1 MEDHGRDPVQDSD
14 VQNDESQGRDLPED
28 ELLDDD
34 AGEAAAPAPA
44 RRERGGP
51 ETWNLD
57 ALPPELDYFRSSAAY
72 QVELTGF
79 QGPLDLLLYL
89 LDKDQVDIYDIP
101 IARITDQ
108 FIRHIE
114 VMQSISLDQAG
125 EFIAMAATLLVI
137 KMKMLMPS
145 RADEEEQEEEDPR
158 AELVRRLLEYKRF
171 KEAANAFQERED
183 ERRQYHTRQMR
194 FPFTND
200 LAVEPELRIEMFD
213 LLAALAGIY
222 DRVRK
227 RPVHDIVREPFTVD
241 EKIELIA
248 GRTGD
253 GALVRFEELFSDDTI
268 KMEVVVTFIA
278 ILEMV
283 KRGRLVF
290 VQTEPLGP
298 IWLRRPE
305 PGEVAAS
312 EREDEAESLA
322 AVAGAATAVLEDDE
336 EAWSDEDGSDDD
348 DDDDDIDWDD
358 DDDDDWDDDDD
369 DDDDLGGDDD
379 EEASVGDENQ
389 VVTAAKSSDGDED
402 DDDDAGDDDTD
413 EDDEDWED
421 DEDEDEDWDDD
432 DEDDWDDDDDDD
444 GDEDEDD
451 KE

>member
-1 MEDHGRDPVQDSD
+1 MQGSD
-14 VQNDESQGRDLPED
+14 VPDDSLPGASGAD
-28 ELLDDD
+28 GTTSL
-34 AGEAAAPAPA
+34 ASPPGG
-44 RRERGGP
+44 GGP
-51 ETWNLD
+51 ESWNLD
-57 ALPPELDYFRSSAAY
+57 ALPPELDYFRSSAAW
-72 QVELTGF
+72 QIELTGF

-89 LDKDQVDIYDIP
+89 IDKDQVDIYDIP

-145 RADEEEQEEEDPR
+145 RVDEEEEAEEDPR

-171 KEAANAFQERED
+171 KEAALAFQDRED
-183 ERRQYHTRQMR
+183 ERARFHTRQLK

-200 LAVEPELRIEMFD
+200 LAVEPALRIEMFD

-227 RPVHDIVREPFTVD
+227 RPVHDIVREPFTVE
-241 EKIELIA
+241 EKIDLIA
-248 GRTGD
+248 ARTTD
-253 GALVRFEELFSDDTI
+253 GALVRFEELFADDTI

-298 IWLRRPE
+298 IWLQRPAPGTVTGAE
-305 PGEVAAS
+305 PAVDEPYVPEAS
-312 EREDEAESLA
+312 SEAEAFPPA
-322 AVAGAATAVLEDDE
+322 ARLDTLTARDDDDDDDG
-336 EAWSDEDGSDDD
+336 WSDDDLDDDD

-358 DDDDDWDDDDD
+358 
-369 DDDDLGGDDD
+369 
-379 EEASVGDENQ
+379 
-389 VVTAAKSSDGDED
+389 
-402 DDDDAGDDDTD
+402 
-413 EDDEDWED
+413 ED
-421 DEDEDEDWDDD
+421 DEDEDEDDDDVGDDDIEDSAGGPAGAAAKDDDEEDEDADEDDDDDDDLDDDDDEDWGDD
-432 DEDDWDDDDDDD
+432 DEDDWDDDDEDDADDADDD
-444 GDEDEDD
+444 DDDEEDEEDD
-451 KE
+451 DER

>member
-1 MEDHGRDPVQDSD
+1 MDDRKEDDVQDSD
-14 VQNDESQGRDLPED
+14 VQNADTQDSDI
-28 ELLDDD
+28 LDASD
-34 AGEAAAPAPA
+34 GAAPLPV

-72 QVELTGF
+72 QIELTGF

-114 VMQSISLDQAG
+114 VMQSVSLDQAG

-145 RADEEEQEEEDPR
+145 RVDVEEDEEEDPR

-213 LLAALAGIY
+213 LLAALASIY

-227 RPVHDIVREPFTVD
+227 RPVHDIVREPFTVG

-248 GRTGD
+248 GRTDD
-253 GALVRFEELFSDDTI
+253 GTLVRFEELFSDDTI

-305 PGEVAAS
+305 PGEQIGAPDS
-312 EREDEAESLA
+312 PEDS
-322 AVAGAATAVLEDDE
+322 AGTAGPATAVLDEEEDE
-336 EAWSDEDGSDDD
+336 EAWSDETDDD
-348 DDDDDIDWDD
+348 DDDDDIEWDD
-358 DDDDDWDDDDD
+358 DDDEDWEEGDDDAGTGGSDDEEAADKTEAVTASDKSETVTAAAPKDDDEDGDDDAGAADDDDD
-369 DDDDLGGDDD
+369 
-379 EEASVGDENQ
+379 
-389 VVTAAKSSDGDED
+389 
-402 DDDDAGDDDTD
+402 
-413 EDDEDWED
+413 
-421 DEDEDEDWDDD
+421 DEDWDDD

-444 GDEDEDD
+444 VDVDDDEDD
-451 KE
+451 KD

>member
-1 MEDHGRDPVQDSD
+1 MDDRKEEHVQDSD
-14 VQNDESQGRDLPED
+14 VQNNEELERDLPAED
-28 ELLDDD
+28 VLDDAD
-34 AGEAAAPAPA
+34 GAAPLPV
-44 RRERGGP
+44 RRERGSP

-72 QVELTGF
+72 QIELTGF
-79 QGPLDLLLYL
+79 QGPLDLLLHL
-89 LDKDQVDIYDIP
+89 IDKDQVDIYDIP

-145 RADEEEQEEEDPR
+145 RVDEEDDEEEDPR

-171 KEAANAFQERED
+171 KEAAVAFQERED

-227 RPVHDIVREPFTVD
+227 RPVHDIVREPFTVG
-241 EKIELIA
+241 EKIDLIA
-248 GRTGD
+248 ARTGD

-298 IWLRRPE
+298 IWLRSPN
-305 PGEVAAS
+305 PGELVGAPDIPYDS
-312 EREDEAESLA
+312 AES
-322 AVAGAATAVLEDDE
+322 AGPSGEGTATAVMDEEEDE
-336 EAWSDEDGSDDD
+336 EAWSDETDDDD
-348 DDDDDIDWDD
+348 DDDDDIEWDDDD
-358 DDDDDWDDDDD
+358 DDDDDWDDDDE
-369 DDDDLGGDDD
+369 GDDEPEKD
-379 EEASVGDENQ
+379 EAAT
-389 VVTAAKSSDGDED
+389 VVTDAAARSSDGDDD
-402 DDDDAGDDDTD
+402 DDDDADLDDD
-413 EDDEDWED
+413 DDD
-421 DEDEDEDWDDD
+421 DDEDWDDD
-432 DEDDWDDDDDDD
+432 DEDDWELDDDDDDAD
-444 GDEDEDD
+444 DDVDADEDD
-451 KE
+451 KD

>member
-1 MEDHGRDPVQDSD
+1 MDTPGDDVAQDTGMAQD
-14 VQNDESQGRDLPED
+14 TRTIDG
-28 ELLDDD
+28 
-34 AGEAAAPAPA
+34 G
-44 RRERGGP
+44 RGGP
-51 ETWNLD
+51 ENWNLD

-79 QGPLDLLLYL
+79 QGPLDLLLHL
-89 LDKDQVDIYDIP
+89 IDRDQVDIYDIP

-137 KMKMLMPS
+137 KMKMLMPAH
-145 RADEEEQEEEDPR
+145 ADEEDETEEDPR

-171 KEAANAFQERED
+171 KEAALALQERED
-183 ERRQYHTRQMR
+183 ERRQYHTRQLR

-200 LAVEPELRIEMFD
+200 LAVEPALRIEMFD

-241 EKIELIA
+241 QKIELIA
-248 GRTGD
+248 ARTGD
-253 GALVRFEELFSDDTI
+253 GALVRFEELFAGDSI

-298 IWLRRPE
+298 IWLQRPA
-305 PGEVAAS
+305 P
-312 EREDEAESLA
+312 
-322 AVAGAATAVLEDDE
+322 GAATADGVDDGRMAGDLGAVVRAASRDDDADDAEPGDDDAGEDWEDEEEEAEDEDDDIEWDDEEEDGDDDDEDDDEDDE
-336 EAWSDEDGSDDD
+336 EADIDGDGEFDGDDDDNGADDAETGKTRDGGGKGGDTNDGEDDVKDDDDLDAEFEEDLDDDFDEDED

-358 DDDDDWDDDDD
+358 DDD
-369 DDDDLGGDDD
+369 
-379 EEASVGDENQ
+379 A
-389 VVTAAKSSDGDED
+389 
-402 DDDDAGDDDTD
+402 D
-413 EDDEDWED
+413 EDDEN
-421 DEDEDEDWDDD
+421 
-432 DEDDWDDDDDDD
+432 
-444 GDEDEDD
+444 
-451 KE
+451 

>member
-1 MEDHGRDPVQDSD
+1 MDDLTDEQGDDLMQGSD
-14 VQNDESQGRDLPED
+14 VLSDEDG
-28 ELLDDD
+28 
-34 AGEAAAPAPA
+34 AAPAPVAA
-44 RRERGGP
+44 RRAAGGP

-72 QVELTGF
+72 QIELTGF
-79 QGPLDLLLYL
+79 QGPLDLLLHL
-89 LDKDQVDIYDIP
+89 IDKDQVDIYDIP

-145 RADEEEQEEEDPR
+145 RAEDEEEAEEDPR

-171 KEAANAFQERED
+171 KEAAQAFQDKEGERS
-183 ERRQYHTRQMR
+183 QYHTRQMR

-200 LAVEPELRIEMFD
+200 LAVEPALRIEMFD

-248 GRTGD
+248 ARTGD
-253 GALVRFEELFSDDTI
+253 GGLVRFEELFADDTI

-298 IWLRRPE
+298 IWLQRPA
-305 PGEVAAS
+305 PGATT
-312 EREDEAESLA
+312 
-322 AVAGAATAVLEDDE
+322 GADTEEAVLAPET
-336 EAWSDEDGSDDD
+336 DGSVAVLTDRGSSDGDDDDDGWSEEDLEDDD
-348 DDDDDIDWDD
+348 DDDDVDWDD
-358 DDDDDWDDDDD
+358 DDDDDWEDDDDDAGEPDVEEDAAGDGATGAVQAVDADEPAPTVVVAAADDDEDEDLDADDDDDEDEDWDEDDDDWDDDDD
-369 DDDDLGGDDD
+369 D
-379 EEASVGDENQ
+379 AV
-389 VVTAAKSSDGDED
+389 
-402 DDDDAGDDDTD
+402 DDT
-413 EDDEDWED
+413 
-421 DEDEDEDWDDD
+421 D
-432 DEDDWDDDDDDD
+432 DEDDA
-444 GDEDEDD
+444 
-451 KE
+451 

>member
-1 MEDHGRDPVQDSD
+1 MDDSKEDHVQDSD
-14 VQNDESQGRDLPED
+14 VQNNLVQDGDLPVEGV
-28 ELLDDD
+28 LDD
-34 AGEAAAPAPA
+34 AEGAAPMPV
-44 RRERGGP
+44 RRERGSP

-72 QVELTGF
+72 QIELTGF
-79 QGPLDLLLYL
+79 QGPLDLLLHL
-89 LDKDQVDIYDIP
+89 IDKDQVDIYDIP

-145 RADEEEQEEEDPR
+145 RLDEEEDEEDDPR

-171 KEAANAFQERED
+171 KEAAITFQERED

-227 RPVHDIVREPFTVD
+227 RPVHDIVREPFTVG
-241 EKIELIA
+241 EKIDLIA

-305 PGEVAAS
+305 PGEMVGTPETPYDSVDAAAPTA
-312 EREDEAESLA
+312 D
-322 AVAGAATAVLEDDE
+322 GTATAVLDEEEDE
-336 EAWSDEDGSDDD
+336 EAWSDETDDDD
-348 DDDDDIDWDD
+348 DDDDDIEWEDDDDDDEDWSDDDEGDEPEKSEAATVVTDAATRSSDGDGDDGDEADLDD
-358 DDDDDWDDDDD
+358 DDDDDEDDSDEDDVWELDDDDD
-369 DDDDLGGDDD
+369 DDDAD
-379 EEASVGDENQ
+379 VGD
-389 VVTAAKSSDGDED
+389 AA
-402 DDDDAGDDDTD
+402 
-413 EDDEDWED
+413 
-421 DEDEDEDWDDD
+421 D
-432 DEDDWDDDDDDD
+432 DEDDKD
-444 GDEDEDD
+444 
-451 KE
+451 

>member
-1 MEDHGRDPVQDSD
+1 MQGSD
-14 VQNDESQGRDLPED
+14 V
-28 ELLDDD
+28 LDDEPSSGAFGPAD
-34 AGEAAAPAPA
+34 GTQVSAGTG
-44 RRERGGP
+44 RGGP

-57 ALPPELDYFRSSAAY
+57 ALPPELDYFRSSAAW
-72 QVELTGF
+72 QIELTGF

-145 RADEEEQEEEDPR
+145 RAEEEEEAEEDPR

-171 KEAANAFQERED
+171 KEAALAFQERED
-183 ERRQYHTRQMR
+183 ERARFHTRQLK
-194 FPFTND
+194 FPFTSD
-200 LAVEPELRIEMFD
+200 LAVEPALRIEMFD

-248 GRTGD
+248 ARTTD
-253 GALVRFEELFSDDTI
+253 GALVRFEELFADDTI

-298 IWLRRPE
+298 IWLQRPA
-305 PGEVAAS
+305 PGATTGADPDIDESYAPEAS
-312 EREDEAESLA
+312 SESVSAPTSVHRAGGDDGDDEDEGWSQDDLDD
-322 AVAGAATAVLEDDE
+322 EDDE
-336 EAWSDEDGSDDD
+336 
-348 DDDDDIDWDD
+348 DDDDIDWDD
-358 DDDDDWDDDDD
+358 DDLDDIDEDDDASDDVDAVKADDAGSKDVTAVVVDAKAGDDDDDEAQDDDEDDDDWDDDDDEDWDDDDD
-369 DDDDLGGDDD
+369 DDDDVD
-379 EEASVGDENQ
+379 V
-389 VVTAAKSSDGDED
+389 SDDED
-402 DDDDAGDDDTD
+402 DDR
-413 EDDEDWED
+413 
-421 DEDEDEDWDDD
+421 
-432 DEDDWDDDDDDD
+432 
-444 GDEDEDD
+444 
-451 KE
+451 

>member
-1 MEDHGRDPVQDSD
+1 MERGDDTVQDSD
-14 VQNDESQGRDLPED
+14 VLSEED
-28 ELLDDD
+28 
-34 AGEAAAPAPA
+34 GAAPAPA
-44 RRERGGP
+44 PARAGRGSP

-72 QVELTGF
+72 QIELTGF
-79 QGPLDLLLYL
+79 QGPLDLLLFL

-145 RADEEEQEEEDPR
+145 RADEEEETEEDPR

-171 KEAANAFQERED
+171 KEAALAFQERED
-183 ERRQYHTRQMR
+183 ERSQYHTRQLR

-200 LAVEPELRIEMFD
+200 LAVEPALRIEMFD

-248 GRTGD
+248 SRTGD
-253 GALVRFEELFSDDTI
+253 GSLVRFEELFADDTI

-298 IWLRRPE
+298 IWLQS
-305 PGEVAAS
+305 AAPA
-312 EREDEAESLA
+312 AEGSDLEES
-322 AVAGAATAVLEDDE
+322 AVAVAPMPVADPARPVGAADDDDDE
-336 EAWSDEDGSDDD
+336 DGWSDEDLDDD
-348 DDDDDIDWDD
+348 DDDDDDVEWDD
-358 DDDDDWDDDDD
+358 DDDDDWVDDDDTPD
-369 DDDDLGGDDD
+369 GDDAKD
-379 EEASVGDENQ
+379 TATQVEVVASI
-389 VVTAAKSSDGDED
+389 D
-402 DDDDAGDDDTD
+402 DKDD
-413 EDDEDWED
+413 EDDEAAVADPDD
-421 DEDEDEDWDDD
+421 DEDDDEDWDDE

-444 GDEDEDD
+444 DAPADDDEDD
-451 KE
+451 DQR

>member
-1 MEDHGRDPVQDSD
+1 MDAKEEDAMQGSD
-14 VQNDESQGRDLPED
+14 VLSDEPGSGVEGREAVAPVR
-28 ELLDDD
+28 
-34 AGEAAAPAPA
+34 AGAGG
-44 RRERGGP
+44 GGP

-57 ALPPELDYFRSSAAY
+57 ALPPELDYFRSSAAW
-72 QVELTGF
+72 QIELTGF

-145 RADEEEQEEEDPR
+145 RAEEEEETEEDPR

-171 KEAANAFQERED
+171 KEAALAFQERED
-183 ERRQYHTRQMR
+183 ERSRFHTRQLK
-194 FPFTND
+194 FPFTSD
-200 LAVEPELRIEMFD
+200 LAVEPALRIEMFD

-227 RPVHDIVREPFTVD
+227 RPVHDVVREPFTVE

-248 GRTGD
+248 ARTTEG
-253 GALVRFEELFSDDTI
+253 GLVRFEELFADDTI

-298 IWLRRPE
+298 IWLQRPAAGVTTGADPDIDE
-305 PGEVAAS
+305 PYAPEAS
-312 EREDEAESLA
+312 SESTTSPA
-322 AVAGAATAVLEDDE
+322 FARPVGSGDEDD
-336 EAWSDEDGSDDD
+336 DEDDGWSKEDLDDDD

-358 DDDDDWDDDDD
+358 DDLDDDDPDDDDVDAVKGGDDVVATVVAGDAVRAKADDDDD
-369 DDDDLGGDDD
+369 
-379 EEASVGDENQ
+379 
-389 VVTAAKSSDGDED
+389 ED
-402 DDDDAGDDDTD
+402 ID
-413 EDDEDWED
+413 EDDE
-421 DEDEDEDWDDD
+421 

-444 GDEDEDD
+444 WDEDD
-451 KE
+451 DDDVEDMDGSDDEEDDDR

>member
-1 MEDHGRDPVQDSD
+1 MDTPGDDVTHDTGTAEDTGVTR
-14 VQNDESQGRDLPED
+14 
-28 ELLDDD
+28 
-34 AGEAAAPAPA
+34 AG
-44 RRERGGP
+44 RGGP

-79 QGPLDLLLYL
+79 QGPLDLLLHL
-89 LDKDQVDIYDIP
+89 IDRDQVDIYDIP

-137 KMKMLMPS
+137 KMKMLMPA
-145 RADEEEQEEEDPR
+145 RVDEEDETEEDPR

-171 KEAANAFQERED
+171 KEAALALQERED
-183 ERRQYHTRQMR
+183 ERRQYHTRQLR
-194 FPFTND
+194 FPFTSD
-200 LAVEPELRIEMFD
+200 LAVEPALRIEMFD

-248 GRTGD
+248 ARTGD
-253 GALVRFEELFSDDTI
+253 GALVRFEELFAGDSI

-298 IWLRRPE
+298 IWLQRPE
-305 PGEVAAS
+305 PGSAAVEAADDGRMAGDLGAVVRAAS
-312 EREDEAESLA
+312 GDDEGDDDWEDE
-322 AVAGAATAVLEDDE
+322 
-336 EAWSDEDGSDDD
+336 DEDGDDD
-348 DDDDDIDWDD
+348 DDDIEWDDDEDDDEDDDHDDDGEEIDGDDEFDGDDEAAAGGPDDGDGRKRDTNDGEDDVKDDEDLDAEFEEDLDDDFDDDEDDDDDIDWDD
-358 DDDDDWDDDDD
+358 DDD
-369 DDDDLGGDDD
+369 
-379 EEASVGDENQ
+379 A
-389 VVTAAKSSDGDED
+389 
-402 DDDDAGDDDTD
+402 D
-413 EDDEDWED
+413 EDDEN
-421 DEDEDEDWDDD
+421 
-432 DEDDWDDDDDDD
+432 
-444 GDEDEDD
+444 
-451 KE
+451 